1 MIINGFGRKKMI
13 GSQPI
18 RGLYDNYYIN
28 IAMLAQ
34 KCNGKSVWGQATAF
48 ARRGII
54 CPLDMM

>member
-1 MIINGFGRKKMI
+1 MI